1 MEEDEY
7 EDEEEE
13 DEFVDD
19 LIVENYYEED
29 DEENGEKEGR
39 TSSLDDIVHSED
51 ERLMMDHYGH
61 LVDPDPYQQPGAPH
75 FMPVNSNLTMDRD
88 SMPHQVIQKS
98 SSLMYPR
105 IKMETMGAHSHQNL
119 SKIMPIKEESKGQY
133 QMNSH

>member
-1 MEEDEY
+1 MDEDEY
-7 EDEEEE
+7 EDEEE
-13 DEFVDD
+13 DEFVDE

-29 DEENGEKEGR
+29 EGENGEKGGR

-61 LVDPDPYQQPGAPH
+61 LVKPDPYHQAGAPH
-75 FMPVNSNLTMDRD
+75 YMPVNTNMTMDR
-88 SMPHQVIQKS
+88 STMHPQRIQKS

-105 IKMETMGAHSHQNL
+105 VKTEGMGTQSHQNL
-119 SKIMPIKEESKGQY
+119 SRINPIREESKGQY